1 MGCLVFMFLMVAMMG
16 LAMWFTVTI
25 FGLMLTLFMAGL
37 IGWLADAIVPGRLP
51 GGWLGAVLTGI
62 AGGFVGHLLM
72 GLLNI
77 RDPGPQLFGLHV
89 IPAFI
94 GAVVIAVAAQVVSRS
109 RAGRYLE

>member
-1 MGCLVFMFLMVAMMG
+1 MGCLVLMFIMVAMMG

-25 FGLMLTLFMAGL
+25 FGLMLTLFVAGL
-37 IGWLADAIVPGRLP
+37 IGALADVIVPGHLP

-72 GLLNI
+72 GLLHI
-77 RDPGPQLFGLHV
+77 PDPGPQVFGVHV

-94 GAVVIAVAAQVVSRS
+94 GAVVIAVVAQLVSS
-109 RAGRYLE
+109 SGAGRYMQ

>member
-37 IGWLADAIVPGRLP
+37 IGWLADSIVPGRLP
-51 GGWLGAVLTGI
+51 GGLLGAVLTGI

-72 GLLNI
+72 SLAGMG
-77 RDPGPQLFGLHV
+77 DVGPRLFGVNV
-89 IPAFI
+89 IPAFV
-94 GAVVIAVAAQVVSRS
+94 GAVVIAFAAEL
-109 RAGRYLE
+109 AN